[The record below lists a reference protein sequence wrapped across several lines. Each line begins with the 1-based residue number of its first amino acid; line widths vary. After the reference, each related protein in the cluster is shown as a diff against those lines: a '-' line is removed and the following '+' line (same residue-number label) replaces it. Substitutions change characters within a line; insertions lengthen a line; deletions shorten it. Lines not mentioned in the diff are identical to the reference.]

1 MQENTEENILN
12 ASICWLEISEAEQ
25 GAEDETIHAKDA
37 CICVEACVPPPKLMC
52 LDTQSLADGAVW
64 VGDEAFVIYGLARGY
79 RCLGIGF

>member
-1 MQENTEENILN
+1 M
-12 ASICWLEISEAEQ
+12 
-25 GAEDETIHAKDA
+25 
-37 CICVEACVPPPKLMC
+37 PPPKLMC